1 MKIILSPSKTHKIK
15 QINSFGLKDIMYG
28 EHTAGLVNILKG
40 LSGKKLKRIMK
51 TSDKL
56 TEEILDTYCNFYENE
71 RGHAA
76 ASYTG
81 VAFRALDTENL
92 SDKDIEYLEKSV
104 VILSALYGVLTP
116 LTGIQPYRLDMTMS
130 VLDKKSL
137 YEYWKECI
145 DKYFE
150 KEDLIIN
157 LASKEF
163 SKMIKKPLTDI
174 EFYEMKNG
182 SPVQVSTNSKK
193 ARGEM
198 ARHII
203 TQKIS
208 SKEKI
213 KEISFGGYK
222 FDKNAS
228 GENKLVFIKS

>member
-1 MKIILSPSKTHKIK
+1 MKIILSPSKTQKIRK
-15 QINSFGLKDIMYG
+15 IEGFKLKNIIYEKETNGL
-28 EHTAGLVNILKG
+28 LNILKS
-40 LSGKKLKRIMK
+40 LSGEDIKRIMK

-56 TEEILDTYCNFYENE
+56 TEEILDIYQNFYKSKS
-71 RGHAA
+71 GHAA

-81 VAFRALDTENL
+81 VAFKALDTE
-92 SDKDIEYLEKSV
+92 SFSEKDIEYMEKSM
-104 VILSALYGVLTP
+104 VILSALYGILTP
-116 LTGIQPYRLDMTMS
+116 LTEIRPYRLDMTMS
-130 VLDKKSL
+130 VPGEKSL
-137 YEYWKECI
+137 YEYWKKCI

-163 SKMIKKPLTDI
+163 SKMVKKPLTDI

-182 SPVQVSTNSKK
+182 NPVQVSTNSKK

-213 KEISFGGYK
+213 KDISFGGYK
-222 FDKNAS
+222 FDKSAS
-228 GENKLVFIKS
+228 GENRLVFIKY

>member
-1 MKIILSPSKTHKIK
+1 MKIILSPSKTQKIRKIK
-15 QINSFGLKDIMYG
+15 GFDLKDIMYG
-28 EHTAGLVNILKG
+28 EHTAGLVNILKS
-40 LSGKKLKRIMK
+40 LSGKDIKRIMK
-51 TSDKL
+51 ISDKL
-56 TEEILDTYCNFYENE
+56 TEEILDTYHNFYENKP
-71 RGHAA
+71 GHAA

-81 VAFRALDTENL
+81 VAFRALDTEKL
-92 SDKDIEYLEKSV
+92 SDKDIEYMEKSV

-130 VLDKKSL
+130 VPGKKSL

-213 KEISFGGYK
+213 KTVSFGGYK
-222 FDKNAS
+222 FDKSAS
-228 GENKLVFIKS
+228 EENRLIFIKH

>member
-1 MKIILSPSKTHKIK
+1 MKIILSPSKTQKIK
-15 QINSFGLKDIMYG
+15 KISGFELKDIMYPK
-28 EHTAGLVNILKG
+28 ETEYLVNIM
-40 LSGKKLKRIMK
+40 KKLKIDKIKKIMK

-56 TEEILDTYCNFYENE
+56 TEEIADIYHNFHKNE
-71 RGHAA
+71 SGHAA

-81 VAFRALDTENL
+81 VAYRALDAENFTKGEIQYMED
-92 SDKDIEYLEKSV
+92 SI
-104 VILSALYGVLTP
+104 VILSALYGILTP
-116 LTGIQPYRLDMTMS
+116 LTGIRPYRLDMTMS

-137 YEYWKECI
+137 YEYWKKDI
-145 DKYFE
+145 DNYFE

-174 EFYEMKNG
+174 DFYEMKNG
-182 SPVQVSTNSKK
+182 RAVQISTNSKK

-203 TQKIS
+203 SLKIS

-213 KEISFGGYK
+213 KKISFGGYK
-222 FDKNAS
+222 FDKS
-228 GENKLVFIKS
+228 LSEENSLVFIKQ